1 MFKQAFVE
9 ALSKCNPHLKN
20 YIYIWCNNDSTGV
33 PMEISSPQYRIAF
46 EQYLRR
52 GTPIDL
58 TLKQARTTT
67 NYIWRTR
74 KDRKVRASHAANDGK
89 IFAWNN
95 PPSTGHPGDE
105 FGCRCTAEPYYG
117 AGQETMS
124 HTLHGLTSAGPR
136 WENNDFVWHF
146 FTGNGRSL
154 SLSQI
159 GHLYEI
165 ANYWAY
171 GLSIFQNWNVQIV
184 EEARKRGHGNIR
196 VEFVRSYDF
205 EPIEYSHGNSV
216 VRGIFTGSVQPQG
229 PMLSISGEAV
239 YEFSD
244 RFTDPLDLRE
254 FWAWLREQPDR
265 IKRIAQATGANLG
278 LGNPSIGR
286 AFDADHD
293 NVSNLFHAISE
304 MGGTAYPITGR
315 WRSAMVASVFKDPS
329 KSRYRRN

>member
-9 ALSKCNPHLKN
+9 ALSKSNPHLKN

-171 GLSIFQNWNVQIV
+171 GLSIFQT
-184 EEARKRGHGNIR
+184 
-196 VEFVRSYDF
+196 
-205 EPIEYSHGNSV
+205 SV
-216 VRGIFTGSVQPQG
+216 F
-229 PMLSISGEAV
+229 MLYISMGK
-239 YEFSD
+239 
-244 RFTDPLDLRE
+244 
-254 FWAWLREQPDR
+254 
-265 IKRIAQATGANLG
+265 IK
-278 LGNPSIGR
+278 
-286 AFDADHD
+286 
-293 NVSNLFHAISE
+293 
-304 MGGTAYPITGR
+304 GGTAPIFPTDMNIDPAVLYSNPLPHVLILTAIVVGVATTALGLALIVRIREEYDTIEEQTLLSIEREMVRKENSEHGDAMGGR
-315 WRSAMVASVFKDPS
+315 T
-329 KSRYRRN
+329 